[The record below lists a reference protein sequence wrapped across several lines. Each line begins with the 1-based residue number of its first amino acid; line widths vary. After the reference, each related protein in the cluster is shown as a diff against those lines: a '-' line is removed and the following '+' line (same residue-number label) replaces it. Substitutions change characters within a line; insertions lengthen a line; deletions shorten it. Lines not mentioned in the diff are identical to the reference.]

1 MTVTTGVPT
10 LVPGRTGAFIPFVV
24 GAVLVVVM
32 AVLPLLNISIPGILP
47 GATYTPGS
55 LALLSLCMVFAA
67 LALSYNLL
75 LGTSGM
81 LSFGHALYFG
91 VGAYG
96 LGLALKFFGVPLWPG
111 ALIALVGGIVIA
123 AFTGAISMRVSGIP
137 FAMVTLAFAQ
147 AGSVLVRRNQD
158 ITGGEEGLRLPVDQV
173 PSWLVGVSNT
183 RNLYWLTLVV
193 LVVVYLVVLWVDR
206 SRLGHLAQAAR
217 ENELRV
223 QVLGLRPY
231 TAKLLVFVLAALC
244 ASLAGI
250 AYMLLQSGTQPSTV
264 GADLTITVLVMVVLG
279 GVGFRWGAIVGG
291 VLYTILD
298 QRLTVLARS
307 PWIQDL
313 PDALRIPLSEPL
325 FLLGVLFIL
334 VVMFL
339 PGGIAGTIDTA
350 VRRRRGERTR
360 SQLRQIDDAD
370 ETTGGARGVD
380 AEARA

>member
-111 ALIALVGGIVIA
+111 ALIALVGGLVIA

-380 AEARA
+380 AEVRA

>member
-111 ALIALVGGIVIA
+111 ALIALVGGLVIA

-370 ETTGGARGVD
+370 ETTGGVRGVD

>member
-10 LVPGRTGAFIPFVV
+10 LVPGRKGGYLPFIV
-24 GAVLVVVM
+24 GAALVVLM
-32 AVLPLLNISIPGILP
+32 ALLPLLNISIPGILP

-55 LALLSLCMVFAA
+55 LALLSLCMVYAA

-91 VGAYG
+91 AGAYG
-96 LGLALKFFGVPLWPG
+96 LGLVLKLLEVPL
-111 ALIALVGGIVIA
+111 ALGIPLSLLGGLVIA
-123 AFTGAISMRVSGIP
+123 AFTGSVAMRVSGIP

-147 AGSVLVRRNQD
+147 AGSVLVRRNQQV
-158 ITGGEEGLRLPVDQV
+158 TGGEEGLRLPVELV
-173 PSWLVGVSNT
+173 PDWLVGVVNT
-183 RNLYWLTLVV
+183 RNLYWVCLAALVV
-193 LVVVYLVVLWVDR
+193 IYLVVLWVDR
-206 SRLGHLAQAAR
+206 SRLGHLAQATR

-231 TAKLLVFVLAALC
+231 SAKLIVFVVAALC

-250 AYMLLQSGTQPSTV
+250 AYMLLQSGTQPSSV

-298 QRLTVLARS
+298 QRLKVLARS
-307 PWIQDL
+307 EWI
-313 PDALRIPLSEPL
+313 DALPGWLHIPLSEPL

-339 PGGIAGTIDTA
+339 PGGIAGTVDA
-350 VRRRRGERTR
+350 WVRRRRGERTR
-360 SQLRQIDDAD
+360 TQLRQLDDTTEVVDDA
-370 ETTGGARGVD
+370 V
-380 AEARA
+380 EARV

>member
-10 LVPGRTGAFIPFVV
+10 LVRGRGGAYLPFLI
-24 GAVLVVVM
+24 GAALVVLM
-32 AVLPLLNISIPGILP
+32 ALLPLLNIQIPGVLP
-47 GATYTPGS
+47 GATYTPGT

-75 LGTSGM
+75 LGTGGM

-91 VGAYG
+91 AGAYG
-96 LGLALKFFGVPLWPG
+96 LGLALQYFGVPLWPG
-111 ALIALVGGIVIA
+111 VFIALIGGLAIA
-123 AFTGAISMRVSGIP
+123 VFTGAIAMRVSGIP

-147 AGSVLVRRNQD
+147 AGSVLVRRNQQV
-158 ITGGEEGLRLPVDQV
+158 TGGEEGLRLPVEQV
-173 PSWLVGVSNT
+173 PEWLVGVVNT
-183 RNLYWLTLVV
+183 RNLYWLTLAILV
-193 LVVVYLVVLWVDR
+193 LVYAIVLWVDR
-206 SRLGHLAQAAR
+206 SRLGHLAQATR

-231 TAKLLVFVLAALC
+231 AAKLIVFVVAALC

-250 AYMLLQSGTQPSTV
+250 GYMLLQSGTQPSSV

-298 QRLTVLARS
+298 QRLTVLARAD
-307 PWIQDL
+307 WIHAL
-313 PDALRIPLSEPL
+313 PDVLRIPLSEPL
-325 FLLGVLFIL
+325 FILGVLFIL

-339 PGGIAGTIDTA
+339 PGGIAGTIDA
-350 VRRRRGERTR
+350 RLRRRRGERTR
-360 SQLRQIDDAD
+360 SQLRQLDDASD
-370 ETTGGARGVD
+370 AVEETV
-380 AEARA
+380 EART